1 MITGQILRE
10 IGVKCNFQKPTS
22 LYHTKRQFITISLIC
37 QPFHILHFGIFFAP
51 FFINLAFLFFFLER
65 TPRVYILRTQKAAI

>member
-10 IGVKCNFQKPTS
+10 IDAKCNFQKPTS

-51 FFINLAFLFFFLER
+51 FFYKLSISIFVLER